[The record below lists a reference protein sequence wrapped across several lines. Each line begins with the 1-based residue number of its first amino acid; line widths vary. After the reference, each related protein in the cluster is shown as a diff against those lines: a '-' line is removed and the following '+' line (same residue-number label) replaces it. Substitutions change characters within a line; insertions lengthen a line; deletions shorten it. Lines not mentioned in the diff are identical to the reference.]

1 MIVYGDI
8 LFLENFITGG
18 VLLYLT
24 AVIFRVDLHAWSRMI
39 RLTAG
44 AVLCGGFSFV
54 IFLPVRTPWN
64 ILMEGAFA
72 VMVCLVVFGCRR
84 LAVRAAVFTL
94 LTCFLGGVTMALLLA
109 FGHTGMYAPGGI
121 YTGDLKAG
129 VLALFLGVSV
139 FAARKII
146 AVVDRTKFYREHVF
160 TVRIRIGD
168 WEQEVRAFL
177 DTGNGLRD
185 PISGKSAAVA
195 SSTLWEHLERSGVIS
210 PERFRMIPYAAV
222 GVSGLLP
229 AIRTDV
235 LEFAGGRCS
244 GVFLAGAGEELEV
257 FGGAFAGA
265 KDEEP
270 CVLLSRDMMKR

>member
-24 AVIFRVDLHAWSRMI
+24 AVIFRWICMRG
-39 RLTAG
+39 AG
-44 AVLCGGFSFV
+44 LSGFARRGCAVRRV
-54 IFLPVRTPWN
+54 FLRDFFAGEDSWN

-160 TVRIRIGD
+160 TVRIWIGD

-229 AIRTDV
+229 AVRTDV

>member
-24 AVIFRVDLHAWSRMI
+24 AVIFRVDFHRRSRML
-39 RLTAG
+39 RMTAG
-44 AVLCGGFSFV
+44 SVLCGGFSFV

-64 ILMEGAFA
+64 ILLEGGFA
-72 VMVCLVVFGCRR
+72 ALVCLVVFGRRR
-84 LAVRAAVFTL
+84 LAVRAATFTL
-94 LTCFLGGVTMALLLA
+94 MTCFLGGVTMALLLA

-129 VLALFLGVSV
+129 VLALFLGASV
-139 FAARKII
+139 FTARKII

-160 TVRIRIGD
+160 TVKIRIGD

-185 PISGKSAAVA
+185 PVSGKSAVVA
-195 SSTLWEHLERSGVIS
+195 SSALWAELERSGVIS
-210 PERFRMIPYAAV
+210 PERFRMIPYSAV

-229 AIRTDV
+229 AVRADV
-235 LEFAGGRCS
+235 LEFAGGRQR
-244 GVFLAGAGEELEV
+244 GVFLAGAGEELAV
-257 FGGAFAGA
+257 LSGDFAGA
-265 KDEEP
+265 EGEEP
-270 CVLLSRDMMKR
+270 CVLLSRDMVQR

>member
-8 LFLENFITGG
+8 LFVENFITGG

-24 AVIFRVDLHAWSRMI
+24 AVIFRVDLHERSRML

-44 AVLCGGFSFV
+44 AVLCGGFAFV
-54 IFLPVRTPWN
+54 IFLPVKAPWN

-72 VMVCLVVFGCRR
+72 VLVCLVVFGYRR
-84 LAVRAAVFTL
+84 MAVRVVAFTL

-121 YTGDLKAG
+121 YTGDMKAG
-129 VLALFLGVSV
+129 ALALFLGASV

-146 AVVDRTKFYREHVF
+146 AVVDRAKFYREHVF

-185 PISGKSAAVA
+185 PISGKSVAVA
-195 SSTLWEHLERSGVIS
+195 SSILWEHLERSGVIS
-210 PERFRMIPYAAV
+210 PERFRMIPYSAV

-229 AIRTDV
+229 AVRTDV
-235 LEFAGGRCS
+235 LEFAGGRGS
-244 GVFLAGAGEELEV
+244 GVFLAGAGEELEMS
-257 FGGAFAGA
+257 GGVFAGA
-265 KDEEP
+265 KGEEP
-270 CVLLSRDMMKR
+270 CVLLSRDMVQR